1 MSRWYT
7 FDMPTARRR
16 YQVTETE
23 SVERALDEAAKRW
36 PGEPRSRLMLRVINA
51 GGEVVAQQALAH
63 RREAAI
69 RRVAGS
75 YMDAYSSDY
84 LAKLRDDWP
93 E

>member
-1 MSRWYT
+1 
-7 FDMPTARRR
+7 MPTARRR

-36 PGEPRSRLMLRVINA
+36 PNESRSRLMLRVINA
-51 GGEVVAQQALAH
+51 GRETVAQQSQTESRLT
-63 RREAAI
+63 AI

-75 YMDAYSSDY
+75 YRDAYGADY
-84 LAKLRDDWP
+84 LTRLREDWP